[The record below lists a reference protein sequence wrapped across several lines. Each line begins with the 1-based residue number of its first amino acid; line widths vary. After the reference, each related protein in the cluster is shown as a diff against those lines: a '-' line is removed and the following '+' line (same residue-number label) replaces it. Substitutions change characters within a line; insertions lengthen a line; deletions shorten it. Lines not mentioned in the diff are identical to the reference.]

1 MSSLDL
7 VKTMF
12 AYHVWANSRIL
23 RAAAAVSPN
32 DYTAPG
38 EYSHGG
44 LHGTLFHMLRTETM
58 WRMGLETGGQVAPRR
73 PEDFP
78 NLAALREGFAQEAA
92 AWEAYLD
99 GLTPEQVEGAIPMV
113 DPRGRS
119 HSLNLAHILIHLVMH
134 GMQHRTEVAQLLTRY
149 GQSPGDLDFIFFT
162 ME

>member
-12 AYHVWANSRIL
+12 AYHVWANSRVL
-23 RAAAAVSPN
+23 RAAASVSAD
-32 DYTAPG
+32 DYHAPS

-44 LHGTLFHMLRTETM
+44 LHDTLFHMLRTETV
-58 WRMGLETGGQVAPRR
+58 WRVGLTTGQPSTPPR

-78 NLAALREGFAQEAA
+78 DLAALREGFAQAAA

-99 GLTPEQVEGAIPMV
+99 GLTPEQVEGVVPMV

-119 HSLNLAHILIHLVMH
+119 HNLNLAHILIHLVMH